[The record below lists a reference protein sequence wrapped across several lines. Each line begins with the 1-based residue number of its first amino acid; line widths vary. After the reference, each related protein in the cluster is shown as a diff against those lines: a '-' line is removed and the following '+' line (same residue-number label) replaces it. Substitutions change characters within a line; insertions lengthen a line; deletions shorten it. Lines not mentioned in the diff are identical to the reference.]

1 MKAAVVNAFG
11 GGFDIEEID
20 IDEPR
25 GREVLVDVKAS
36 GLCHSDLHFA
46 NNDFGMTP
54 PMVLGHE
61 IAGVVAAVGPEVTD
75 VAVGDHV
82 VGSLVASCRACT
94 SCLSG
99 EPTRCLHPE
108 VTARTGDEPSRLS
121 RNGEPVLAA
130 MGTAGF
136 AEQALLHEN
145 QVVTIDPA
153 VPFPEACILGC
164 GTITGAGAAIN
175 AAGVRPGDT
184 VVVIGLG
191 GVGLNVLS
199 GAKLAGATRI
209 IGVDVNAEKLEL
221 ARAFGATDGVNAAE
235 VEAVEA
241 VRALTGGIGVD
252 HAFEVIGRK
261 QTVEQAIAMLR
272 VGGTASLIGIHKEG
286 ATIEIDVNAMLRGQF
301 RVQGVF
307 MGRSDIKRDIPMFAN
322 LFLQDR
328 FNLSDLVAAE
338 IALDEIND
346 AYERMLTGKAARS
359 VITRF

>member
-11 GGFDIEEID
+11 GGFDIEELE

-46 NNDFGMTP
+46 HNDFGMAP

-61 IAGVVAAVGPEVTD
+61 IAGIVAAVGPEVTD
-75 VAVGDHV
+75 LAVGDHV
-82 VGSLVASCRACT
+82 VGSLVASCRACAA
-94 SCLSG
+94 CLSG
-99 EPTRCLHPE
+99 EPTRCLRPE
-108 VTARTGDEPSRLS
+108 VTARGAEEPPRLS
-121 RNGEPVLAA
+121 RHGEPVLAA

-145 QVVTIDPA
+145 QVVRIDAA

-184 VVVIGLG
+184 VAVIGLG
-191 GVGLNVLS
+191 GVGLNVVA
-199 GAKLAGATRI
+199 GAQLAGAARI
-209 IGVDVNAEKLEL
+209 IGVDINPEKLEL

-235 VEAVEA
+235 TDAVTA
-241 VRALTGGIGVD
+241 VRELTGGAGVD
-252 HAFEVIGRK
+252 HAFEVIGRR
-261 QTVEQAIAMLR
+261 QTAEQAIAMLR
-272 VGGTASLIGIHKEG
+272 VGGMASLIGIHDEG

-307 MGRSDIKRDIPMFAN
+307 MGRSDIKRDIPMFAS
-322 LFLQDR
+322 LFLQGR

-338 IALDEIND
+338 ISLDEINE
-346 AYERMLTGKAARS
+346 AYDQLRSGKAARS